1 MVDMPDLPPH
11 YAQVMVVQADAPK
24 QGAAKTDHTIGV
36 CHLIQNPP
44 TPPDTAVNVI
54 SPLVSASLYLQERE
68 RKTLDWKF
76 WKVSVLQGPEHGVL
90 EMGARG
96 GYYRATGNYIGSDHA
111 TLLVEIGDLKVNVI
125 YFFKVSKGGI
135 GGTEGYDPYEDKKN
149 CPKGKTWKVSL
160 NPNDPNGGLISFQH
174 LITHKLPNEP

>member
-1 MVDMPDLPPH
+1 MIDMLDMPPP
-11 YAQVMVVQADAPK
+11 YAPVVIAQASPS
-24 QGAAKTDHTIGV
+24 QLGNTTTDRTIGV
-36 CHLIQNPP
+36 CHLAQN
-44 TPPDTAVNVI
+44 TQRDTAVNVI